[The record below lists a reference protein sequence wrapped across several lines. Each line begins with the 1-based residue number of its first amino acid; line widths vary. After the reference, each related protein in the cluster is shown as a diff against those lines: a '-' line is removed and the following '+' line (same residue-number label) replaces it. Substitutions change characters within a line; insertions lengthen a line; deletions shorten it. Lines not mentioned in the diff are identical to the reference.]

1 MVRLANIKNIENA
14 WEGIKSHVAEY
25 FLIGTNQKGDGKYPL
40 GRLKMDIIGEE
51 TLTAD
56 CDVTDHYVE
65 SNTAFQDQISLKPK
79 IFTIQGE
86 VGELVWYQK
95 DQDEQG
101 LGQVAQ
107 RLEGV
112 ISFLP
117 IRSKSFNQMKAKAMK
132 AFQWVD
138 TASNALSKL
147 NTLTDG
153 LSEGKQQSAFVHLCQ
168 YRDERQILTI
178 KTPWGLLSGYVITN
192 LKFTQPRD
200 TKDKTYI
207 SITFKEFRTTSVSTV
222 PFDSAKYQANAAFE
236 NQPKVNNGK
245 TSGEDVS
252 LEYKEIDYDNIP
264 LEHSIVSGDPNG
276 DYEDVREVELVG
288 GDSGTFAK
296 TKSGEWVALYATKSD
311 GTVLSPDS
319 PEGNWIIGG
328 ESQESIS
335 RRIANSGAK

>member
-132 AFQWVD
+132 ALQWVD

-178 KTPWGLLSGYVITN
+178 KTPWGFLSGYVITN

-207 SITFKEFRTTSVSTV
+207 SITFKEFRATSVSTV

-245 TSGEDVS
+245 TSGVQESIAEDKP
-252 LEYKEIDYDNIP
+252 KENPVTKQKEPVCP
-264 LEHSIVSGDPNG
+264 LEDDRVNVFWDEQQKRFMVV
-276 DYEDVREVELVG
+276 DMD
-288 GDSGTFAK
+288 
-296 TKSGEWVALYATKSD
+296 TKEEI
-311 GTVLSPDS
+311 SPDS
-319 PEGNWIIGG
+319 QFYDNSVFLAVKRCGEKIGVTYIPNG
-328 ESQESIS
+328 S
-335 RRIANSGAK
+335 NK

>member
-86 VGELVWYQK
+86 VGELVWHQK

-107 RLEGV
+107 RLEGI

-178 KTPWGLLSGYVITN
+178 KTPWGFLSGYVITN

-207 SITFKEFRTTSVSTV
+207 SITFKEFRATSVSTV

-236 NQPKVNNGK
+236 NQPEVKSGKTGGVDASVETYSEEQIKDSLPDLWKKLKKGDTLYITEDKVNALVVDKNGETSFLEK
-245 TSGEDVS
+245 TG
-252 LEYKEIDYDNIP
+252 N
-264 LEHSIVSGDPNG
+264 
-276 DYEDVREVELVG
+276 
-288 GDSGTFAK
+288 
-296 TKSGEWVALYATKSD
+296 EWVYLPEDLATPTKKEFEN
-311 GTVLSPDS
+311 VVWK
-319 PEGNWIIGG
+319 NIGKV
-328 ESQESIS
+328 Q
-335 RRIANSGAK
+335 